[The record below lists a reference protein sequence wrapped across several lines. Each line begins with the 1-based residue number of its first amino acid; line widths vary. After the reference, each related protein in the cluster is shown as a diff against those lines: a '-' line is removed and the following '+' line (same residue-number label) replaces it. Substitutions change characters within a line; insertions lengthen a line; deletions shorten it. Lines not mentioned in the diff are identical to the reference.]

1 MKIARRSILLG
12 ASAAAGVVALDAC
25 GAPSSPGGSGGGP
38 SADASSPVPDK
49 PSKPVTLNILD
60 VAGDLQLTQG
70 MIDDFKTNNPDI
82 VSSVTTSSASAPELV
97 GKIKAQQDAGKL
109 DIAMVLTGTDGL
121 AGGLSQNI
129 WQPLLPANANI
140 LSGMNNY
147 LDPAA
152 KMQTLA
158 GNYGVCVTYY
168 PSGPL
173 IEYMPDRV
181 PTPPSSADELLAWAK
196 AHPNKL
202 EYAQPANSGP
212 GRTFLMGLPYILG
225 DKDPMDPTKGWDK
238 TWAYLKQLGQYI
250 SVYPSGTTQ
259 TMKDLASGAVD
270 IIVSTTGWDINPRA
284 LGTVPITAK
293 VGTLKNFKW
302 VTDAHYVVVP
312 KGVSE
317 DQLTAVVRLI
327 AWMLKPDQQA
337 KAYDKGYFYP
347 GPAIKDVTLAMAPKD
362 SQDVIAKYGRPE
374 YDSLIANNPKVVPLP
389 YEAMVTA
396 FDMWNRNVAGSKAA
410 K

>member
-1 MKIARRSILLG
+1 MKIARRSVLIG
-12 ASAAAGVVALDAC
+12 ASAVVGVAALDAC
-25 GAPSSPGGSGGGP
+25 GAPAAP
-38 SADASSPVPDK
+38 SAGPTADVGSAVPLK

-60 VAGDLQLTQG
+60 VAGNLQLTQG

-82 VSSVTTSSASAPELV
+82 VSSVTTSTATAPNLV
-97 GKIKAQQDAGKL
+97 GKIKAQQDAGRV

-129 WQPLLPANANI
+129 WQSLLPANASV
-140 LSGMNNY
+140 LTGMANY

-152 KMQTLA
+152 KMEALA

-173 IEYMPDRV
+173 IEYMPNRV
-181 PTPPSSADELLAWAK
+181 STPPTSADELLTWAK

-225 DKDPMDPTKGWDK
+225 DKDPMDPTNGWDK
-238 TWAYLKQLGQYI
+238 TWAYLKDLGSYI

-284 LGTVPITAK
+284 LGTVPTEAK
-293 VGTLKNFKW
+293 ISTLAGFKW
-302 VTDAHYVVVP
+302 VTDAHYVCVP
-312 KGVSE
+312 NGVSQ

-347 GPAIKDVTLAMAPKD
+347 GPAIKDVTLAMAPQA
-362 SQDVIAKYGRPE
+362 SQDVITKYGRPE
-374 YDSLIANNPKVVPLP
+374 YDSLIANNPTVVPLP
-389 YEAMVTA
+389 YAAMVTA
-396 FDMWNRNVAGSKAA
+396 FDLWNRNIAGSKAA

>member
-1 MKIARRSILLG
+1 MRIARRSVFVG
-12 ASAAAGVVALDAC
+12 ASAAIAAVALEAC
-25 GAPSSPGGSGGGP
+25 GAPTAPNAGPTAQGSS
-38 SADASSPVPDK
+38 AVPLK

-60 VAGDLQLTQG
+60 VAGNLQLTQG
-70 MIDDFKTNNPDI
+70 MIDDFKANNPDI
-82 VSSVTTSSASAPELV
+82 VSSVTTSAAKAPDLV
-97 GKIKAQQDAGKL
+97 GKIKAQQDAGRL

-129 WQPLLPANANI
+129 WQPLLPTNASV
-140 LSGMNNY
+140 LSGMSNY
-147 LDPAA
+147 LEPAA
-152 KMQTLA
+152 KMQELA
-158 GNYGVCVTYY
+158 GTYGVCITYY

-173 IEYMPDRV
+173 IEYMPSRV
-181 PTPPSSADELLAWAK
+181 STPPTSACELLAWAK

-225 DKDPMDPTKGWDK
+225 DSDPMDPAKGWDK
-238 TWAYLKQLGQYI
+238 TWAYLKELGSYI

-259 TMKDLASGAVD
+259 TMKDLASGSVD
-270 IIVSTTGWDINPRA
+270 MIVSTTGWDINPRA
-284 LGTVPITAK
+284 LGTVPVEAK
-293 VGTLKNFKW
+293 VGTLKGFKW

-347 GPAIKDVTLAMAPKD
+347 GPAIKDVTPSMAPQE

-389 YEAMVTA
+389 YAAMVSA
-396 FDMWNRNVAGSKAA
+396 FDLWNRNIAGSKAA

>member
-1 MKIARRSILLG
+1 MNIARRSVLAG
-12 ASAAAGVVALDAC
+12 ASAVIGSVALGAC
-25 GAPSSPGGSGGGP
+25 GAPSAPNAGP
-38 SADASSPVPDK
+38 SAQGSSAVPDK
-49 PSKPVTLNILD
+49 PSKPVALNILD
-60 VAGDLQLTQG
+60 VAGNLQLTQG
-70 MIDDFKTNNPDI
+70 MIDDFKAKNADI
-82 VSSVTTSSASAPELV
+82 VSSITTSAAKAPELV
-97 GKIKAQQDAGKL
+97 GKIKAQQDAGRL

-129 WQPLLPANANI
+129 WQPLLPANESV
-140 LSGMNNY
+140 LSGMKNY

-158 GNYGVCVTYY
+158 GNFGVCITYY

-173 IEYMPDRV
+173 IEYMPARV
-181 PTPPSSADELLAWAK
+181 STPPTSADELLAWAK
-196 AHPNKL
+196 AHPNKF

-212 GRTFLMGLPYILG
+212 GRTLLMGLPYILG
-225 DKDPMDPTKGWDK
+225 DSDPMDPAKGWDK
-238 TWAYLKQLGQYI
+238 TWAYLKELGQYI

-259 TMKDLASGAVD
+259 TMKDLASGSVD
-270 IIVSTTGWDINPRA
+270 IIASTTGWDINPRA
-284 LGTVPITAK
+284 LGTVPTEAK
-293 VGTLKNFKW
+293 VGTLKGFKW

-347 GPAIKDVTLAMAPKD
+347 GPAIKDVTPQMAPQE
-362 SQDVIAKYGRPE
+362 SQDVIAKFGRPE
-374 YDSLIANNPKVVPLP
+374 YDKLIADNPKVVPLP
-389 YEAMVTA
+389 YEAMVAA
-396 FDMWNRNVAGSKAA
+396 FDMWNRNIAGSKAA

>member
-1 MKIARRSILLG
+1 MRIARRSVFAG
-12 ASAAAGVVALDAC
+12 ASAAIATVALEAC
-25 GAPSSPGGSGGGP
+25 GAPAAPNAGP
-38 SADASSPVPDK
+38 TADASSAVPLK

-60 VAGDLQLTQG
+60 VAGNLQLTQG
-70 MIDDFKTNNPDI
+70 MIDDFKAKNPDI
-82 VSSVTTSSASAPELV
+82 VSSVTTSAAKAPELV
-97 GKIKAQQDAGKL
+97 GKIKAQQDAGRL

-129 WQPLLPANANI
+129 WQPLLPTNASV
-140 LSGMNNY
+140 LSAMGNY
-147 LDPAA
+147 LAPAA
-152 KMQTLA
+152 KMQALA
-158 GNYGVCVTYY
+158 GTFGVCITYY

-173 IEYMPDRV
+173 IEYMPNKV
-181 PTPPSSADELLAWAK
+181 STPPTSAEELLTWAK
-196 AHPNKL
+196 ANPNKF

-225 DKDPMDPTKGWDK
+225 DTDPMDPTKGWDK
-238 TWAYLKQLGQYI
+238 TWAYLKELGQYI
-250 SVYPSGTTQ
+250 NVYPSGTTQ
-259 TMKDLASGAVD
+259 TMKDLASGSVD

-284 LGTVPITAK
+284 LGTVPAEAK
-293 VGTLKNFKW
+293 IGTLKNFKW

-312 KGVSE
+312 KGVTQ
-317 DQLTAVVRLI
+317 DQLTAVVQLI

-347 GPAIKDVTLAMAPKD
+347 GPAIKDVTPAMAPQE
-362 SQDVIAKYGRPE
+362 SQDVIAKFGRPE
-374 YDSLIANNPKVVPLP
+374 YDSLIANNQTVVPLP

-396 FDMWNRNVAGSKAA
+396 FDLWNRNIAGSKAA

>member
-1 MKIARRSILLG
+1 MKIARRSVFVG
-12 ASAAAGVVALDAC
+12 ASAVIGAVALDAC
-25 GAPSSPGGSGGGP
+25 GAPSAPNAGP
-38 SADASSPVPDK
+38 SADAGSAVPLK

-60 VAGDLQLTQG
+60 VAGNLQLTQG
-70 MIDDFKTNNPDI
+70 MIDDFKAKNPDI
-82 VSSVTTSSASAPELV
+82 VSSVTTSAAKAPELV
-97 GKIKAQQDAGKL
+97 GKIKAQQDAGRL

-129 WQPLLPANANI
+129 WQPLLPTNASV
-140 LSGMNNY
+140 LSGMDNY
-147 LDPAA
+147 LAPAA
-152 KMQTLA
+152 KMQALA
-158 GNYGVCVTYY
+158 GTYGVCITYY

-173 IEYMPDRV
+173 IEYMPSRV
-181 PTPPSSADELLAWAK
+181 SAPPTSAEELLSWAK

-225 DKDPMDPTKGWDK
+225 DTDPMDPAKGWDK
-238 TWAYLKQLGQYI
+238 TWAYLKELGSYI

-259 TMKDLASGAVD
+259 TMKDLASGSVD

-284 LGTVPITAK
+284 LGTVPADAK

-312 KGVSE
+312 KGVTQ

-347 GPAIKDVTLAMAPKD
+347 GPAIKDVTPSMAPQE

-374 YDSLIANNPKVVPLP
+374 YDSLIANNPTVVPLP
-389 YEAMVTA
+389 YEAMVAA
-396 FDMWNRNVAGSKAA
+396 FDLWNRNIAGSKAP

>member
-1 MKIARRSILLG
+1 MKIARRSVFVG
-12 ASAAAGVVALDAC
+12 ASAVLGAVALDAC
-25 GAPSSPGGSGGGP
+25 GAPAAPNAGP
-38 SADASSPVPDK
+38 SADVSSAVPLK

-70 MIDDFKTNNPDI
+70 MIDDFKANNPDI

-97 GKIKAQQDAGKL
+97 GKIKAQQNAGRV

-121 AGGLSQNI
+121 AGGLSQKI
-129 WQPLLPANANI
+129 WQPLLPTNASV
-140 LSGMNNY
+140 LTGMDNY
-147 LDPAA
+147 LAPAT

-158 GNYGVCVTYY
+158 GDYGVCVTYY

-173 IEYMPDRV
+173 IEYV
-181 PTPPSSADELLAWAK
+181 PTRVSTPPTSADELLAWAK
-196 AHPNKL
+196 AHPNKF

-212 GRTFLMGLPYILG
+212 GRTWLMGLPYILG
-225 DKDPMDPTKGWDK
+225 DTDPMDPTKGWDK
-238 TWAYLKQLGQYI
+238 TWAYLTELGSYI

-259 TMKDLASGAVD
+259 TMKDLASGSVD
-270 IIVSTTGWDINPRA
+270 MIMSTTGWDINPRA
-284 LGTVPITAK
+284 LGTVPIEAK
-293 VGTLKNFKW
+293 IGTLKNFKW

-312 KGVSE
+312 NGVSQ

-347 GPAIKDVTLAMAPKD
+347 GPAIKDVTLAMAPQA

-374 YDSLIANNPKVVPLP
+374 YDSLIANNPTVVPLP
-389 YEAMVTA
+389 YEAMVAA
-396 FDMWNRNVAGSKAA
+396 FDLWNRNIAGSKAA